1 MGYTDSLLADGEVV
15 ARRSRQHWLALLL
28 ESRAAIAVWV
38 LAALLF
44 AASVLFGFG
53 AQDAQISNVIG
64 IIVLV
69 LVVLGLLLF
78 AYRWLQWINQ
88 AYLITNRRILKVEGV
103 LNKKSAD
110 SSLEKINDLRL
121 EENLVGRMLGYG
133 DLDIITAADTAID
146 RFRMLNDAK
155 EFKRVMLDQKH
166 RLESGEDIR
175 LPGPPLMAGQP
186 SREPERHEP
195 ASAQDASPSTP
206 ARQTTPQEPTQGST
220 QGSAAQ
226 EPAWQTAPQG
236 PSVAM
241 DAPSYGAGTAEDG
254 PGATWQPSA
263 ATDPAEDETRG
274 VPTVGE
280 GTAGTAESAAAETMS
295 TGLPADSAPT
305 ETGQSTVGGAGGG
318 SGDAQQITQTLT
330 RLADLRDRGAITSEE
345 YEAKKADLLSRL

>member
-38 LAALLF
+38 LAA
-44 AASVLFGFG
+44 VLFIASAFFRF
-53 AQDAQISNVIG
+53 DDPNVSNVVG

-69 LVVLGLLLF
+69 LVVLGLLIF

-88 AYLITNRRILKVEGV
+88 SYLITNRRILKVEGIV
-103 LNKKSAD
+103 NKRSAD

-121 EENLVGRMLGYG
+121 EENLIGRMLGYG

-146 RFRMLNDAK
+146 RFRMLTDAK

-175 LPGPPLMAGQP
+175 MPGPPLMASQQSGG
-186 SREPERHEP
+186 SERTE
-195 ASAQDASPSTP
+195 QASPRPEAAQTP
-206 ARQTTPQEPTQGST
+206 TWQTTP
-220 QGSAAQ
+220 Q

-236 PSVAM
+236 ASVPAGEPSHA
-241 DAPSYGAGTAEDG
+241 AAAAEEGAGS
-254 PGATWQPSA
+254 TWQPSA
-263 ATDPAEDETRG
+263 AAEGGDDETRS
-274 VPTVGE
+274 VETDHE
-280 GTAGTAESAAAETMS
+280 ASAGGGESAAPATMS
-295 TGLPADSAPT
+295 TGLPADT
-305 ETGQSTVGGAGGG
+305 TGT
-318 SGDAQQITQTLT
+318 GDAQQITQTLA

-345 YEAKKADLLSRL
+345 YGAKKAELLSRL

>member
-38 LAALLF
+38 LAA
-44 AASVLFGFG
+44 VLFIASAFFRF
-53 AQDAQISNVIG
+53 DDPNVSNMVG

-69 LVVLGLLLF
+69 LVVLGLLIF

-88 AYLITNRRILKVEGV
+88 SYLITNRRILKVEGIV
-103 LNKKSAD
+103 NKRSAD

-146 RFRMLNDAK
+146 RFRMLRDAK

-175 LPGPPLMAGQP
+175 MPGPPLMASQP
-186 SREPERHEP
+186 SRGSERSDE
-195 ASAQDASPSTP
+195 ASPGPEAAQTP
-206 ARQTTPQEPTQGST
+206 AWQTTPQEPASQTDPQDPAVPAST
-220 QGSAAQ
+220 
-226 EPAWQTAPQG
+226 
-236 PSVAM
+236 
-241 DAPSYGAGTAEDG
+241 PSYAAAAAEEG
-254 PGATWQPSA
+254 GGATWQPSA
-263 ATDPAEDETRG
+263 AAEEGDDETRS
-274 VPTVGE
+274 VPTDHEVS
-280 GTAGTAESAAAETMS
+280 AGGGESAAAETMS
-295 TGLPADSAPT
+295 TGLPADT
-305 ETGQSTVGGAGGG
+305 TGT
-318 SGDAQQITQTLT
+318 GDAQQITQTLA

-345 YEAKKADLLSRL
+345 YEAKKAELLSRL

>member
-175 LPGPPLMAGQP
+175 LPGPPLMAAQP

-195 ASAQDASPSTP
+195 ASAEDASPST
-206 ARQTTPQEPTQGST
+206 
-220 QGSAAQ
+220 
-226 EPAWQTAPQG
+226 PAWQTAPQG

-241 DAPSYGAGTAEDG
+241 DAPSYAAGTAEDG
-254 PGATWQPSA
+254 AGATWRPSA

>member
-1 MGYTDSLLADGEVV
+1 MGYTDSLLADGEAV

-88 AYLITNRRILKVEGV
+88 SYLITNRRILKVEGIV
-103 LNKKSAD
+103 NKKSAD

-121 EENLVGRMLGYG
+121 EENLIGRMLGYG

-146 RFRMLNDAK
+146 RFRMLKDAK

-175 LPGPPLMAGQP
+175 LPGPPLMAAQP
-186 SREPERHEP
+186 AREPERQEP
-195 ASAQDASPSTP
+195 APAEDASPSTP
-206 ARQTTPQEPTQGST
+206 AWQTTPQEPTRRPAPQELSWQPSPESPST
-220 QGSAAQ
+220 AMDTPSYAAGSAEEA
-226 EPAWQTAPQG
+226 A
-236 PSVAM
+236 S
-241 DAPSYGAGTAEDG
+241 
-254 PGATWQPSA
+254 ATWQPSD
-263 ATDPAEDETRG
+263 ATDPADDETRS
-274 VPTVGE
+274 VPTAGA
-280 GTAGTAESAAAETMS
+280 GAAGGAGGAGTGESAAAETMS
-295 TGLPADSAPT
+295 TGLPADAAAT
-305 ETGQSTVGGAGGG
+305 ETGQTAGGAGGG
-318 SGDAQQITQTLT
+318 GDAQQITQTLT